1 MEMGWDVP
9 ILGGDA
15 TNNPDLVKIAGN
27 KVARGYMFLNPPV
40 PTDLD
45 TPEVKDFLAAYRAV
59 HAGDPGS
66 VWAVLA
72 GDAYRAL
79 VQAIAATGGTAPDK
93 LAAYLKND
101 LKDFSGLT
109 GKISFNEKGDR
120 VGDLYRVYEVD
131 ADGKF
136 VPRP

>member
-1 MEMGWDVP
+1 MEADLPRLDEVVRTRVP
-9 ILGGDA
+9 S
-15 TNNPDLVKIAGN
+15 
-27 KVARGYMFLNPPV
+27 
-40 PTDLD
+40 
-45 TPEVKDFLAAYRAV
+45 
-59 HAGDPGS
+59 GS
-66 VWAVLA
+66 VLA

-79 VQAIAATGGTAPDK
+79 VQAIAATGNTAPDK